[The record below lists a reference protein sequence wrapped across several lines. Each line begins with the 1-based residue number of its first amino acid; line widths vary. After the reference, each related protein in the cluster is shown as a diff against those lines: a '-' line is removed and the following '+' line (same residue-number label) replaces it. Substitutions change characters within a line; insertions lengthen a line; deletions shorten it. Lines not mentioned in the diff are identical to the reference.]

1 MELNTVKTNEE
12 KKKLLEKHLPKSPV
26 FLDGIKAFI
35 FGGALCAVGQI
46 IYIILLRLDFND
58 KDSSFIVTCIFIL
71 IAAILTGLGVF
82 DRIARIF
89 GAGTLVPVTGFSNS
103 VTSQAIDAVGEG
115 YILGVGSKIFNVA
128 GPVILYGM
136 LSGALYGII
145 YYSYNLIV
153 SIIK

>member
-1 MELNTVKTNEE
+1 MKTYEE
-12 KKKLLEKHLPKSPV
+12 KQKLLKKHTPSSPTL
-26 FLDGIKAFI
+26 FNAIKAFI

-46 IYIILLRLDFND
+46 LFLFLIKLSLSE
-58 KDSSFIVTCIFIL
+58 KDASLTVSCIFIL
-71 IAAILTGLGVF
+71 VAAILTGIGVF
-82 DRIARIF
+82 DRIARVF

-136 LSGALYGII
+136 LSGTLYGAI
-145 YYSYNLIV
+145 YYTYNFIL
-153 SIIK
+153 SRL